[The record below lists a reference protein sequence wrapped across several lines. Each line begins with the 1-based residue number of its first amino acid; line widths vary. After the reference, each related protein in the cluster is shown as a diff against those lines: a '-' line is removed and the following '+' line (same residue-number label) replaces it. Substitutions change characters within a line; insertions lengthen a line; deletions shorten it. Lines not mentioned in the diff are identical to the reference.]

1 MSKIRNLERDTNS
14 RLGRNEREK
23 ANEELRSKL
32 KAAETLCESLMDENE
47 DMKKEIRDLEEE
59 IYEMQ
64 DNFREEQAD
73 EYTSLRK
80 SLEQSNKNCRILSFK
95 LRKIERKAEQLE
107 SEKTDI
113 EKKYDEVKR
122 IEEVLK
128 KFGNEYK
135 NRSQKKTNSDYTT
148 RVQLKK
154 MVEDMEKEIGEY
166 LNKKK
171 TKPFDFHLKLKCNFE
186 NSYFNF
192 LGDVFGIFA
201 SIIEGKDFDSTSIKT
216 PENNAKYDKLAKE
229 HDTLKLKLENTMK
242 ELAIEKE
249 KKKTETKLMIDNK
262 NADAQSRELVF
273 PFYLF
278 PKPKKETS
286 HCARLSSQWRKAWRI
301 PWPREKWK
309 KNLGTQRG
317 SSFRKKKKNWN

>member
-1 MSKIRNLERDTNS
+1 MSRIKTLERDSHS

-23 ANEELRSKL
+23 ASEELRSKL

-95 LRKIERKAEQLE
+95 LRKVERKAEQLE
-107 SEKTDI
+107 TDKTDL

-135 NRSQKKTNSDYTT
+135 NRSQKKTSDFTT
-148 RVQLKK
+148 KVQLKK
-154 MVEDMEKEIGEY
+154 MVEDMEKEIGEPQSSTKFFTSKIVFP
-166 LNKKK
+166 NKYN
-171 TKPFDFHLKLKCNFE
+171 DNL
-186 NSYFNF
+186 SRIA
-192 LGDVFGIFA
+192 GDVFGIFA
-201 SIIEGKDFDSTSIKT
+201 SIIDGKEIEAPAVKT
-216 PENNAKYDKLAKE
+216 PENNAKLEKLTKDHE
-229 HDTLKLKLENTMK
+229 VLKQKLENTMK
-242 ELAIEKE
+242 ELAIERE
-249 KKKTETKLMIDNK
+249 KKKSLPSAVTADNK
-262 NADAQSRELVF
+262 NADAQSCKNLHSGLLKSFAQCSGRVKVW
-273 PFYLF
+273 F
-278 PKPKKETS
+278 PK
-286 HCARLSSQWRKAWRI
+286 HR
-301 PWPREKWK
+301 
-309 KNLGTQRG
+309 
-317 SSFRKKKKNWN
+317 